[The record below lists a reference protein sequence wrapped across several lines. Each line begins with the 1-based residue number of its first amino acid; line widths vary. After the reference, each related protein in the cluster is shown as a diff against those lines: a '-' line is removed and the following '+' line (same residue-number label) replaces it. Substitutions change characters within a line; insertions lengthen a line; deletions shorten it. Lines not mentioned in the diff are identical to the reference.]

1 MSNTTAFIGG
11 GQMAQALI
19 AGILKAGILSPHSIL
34 VAEPDHARR
43 QFLADTYCVDCRP
56 SAALVVPESAL
67 ILIAVKP
74 QIITSVLREIK
85 EHLQGQPIISIAAGI
100 TLNFI
105 AGCIDNFQHPIIR
118 VMPNTP
124 ALVGK
129 GASALCCSEA
139 VSEAQCAQVRALF
152 DAVGVTTL
160 VDESAMNGITA
171 VSGSGPAYLFSF
183 VEALIDG
190 GVKIGLPRD
199 TARTMAI
206 QTVLGAAEMLSQS
219 EEHPALLRDRVCS
232 PGGTTIWAQHALER
246 GSFHSVVMDAVE
258 ASWRRAEELAN
269 R

>member
-1 MSNTTAFIGG
+1 MSTTTAFIGG

-19 AGILKAGILSPHSIL
+19 AGILEAGILSTQSII
-34 VAEPDHARR
+34 VAEPDYARR
-43 QFLADTYCVDCRP
+43 QFLADAYGVDCRP
-56 SAALVVPESAL
+56 SAAMVVPESAR
-67 ILIAVKP
+67 IMIAVKP
-74 QIITSVLREIK
+74 QIITSVLGEIK

-100 TLNFI
+100 SLDFI
-105 AGCIDNFQHPIIR
+105 AGCIGNYQHPIIR

-129 GASALCCSEA
+129 GASALCCNEA
-139 VSEAQCAQVRALF
+139 VSEEQCAQVRALF

-206 QTVLGAAEMLSQS
+206 QTVLGAAEMLARSD
-219 EEHPALLRDRVCS
+219 EHPALLRDRVCS
-232 PGGTTIWAQHALER
+232 PGGTTICAQHALER
-246 GSFHSVVMDAVE
+246 GRFHSVVMDAVE
-258 ASWRRAEELAN
+258 ASWRRAEELAG